1 MTQVTSDIV
10 MSVIFRPRIP
20 LFEIFMDDR
29 ISPPQSFQ
37 YVHIRTNSCEV
48 LNFRKALDEKKKEQE
63 RAAQV
68 QPLVGTAL
76 RQRDHG
82 YEML

>member
-1 MTQVTSDIV
+1 
-10 MSVIFRPRIP
+10 
-20 LFEIFMDDR
+20 MDN
-29 ISPPQSFQ
+29 PPQSFH

-76 RQRDHG
+76 RQSDHG
-82 YEML
+82 NEML

>member
-1 MTQVTSDIV
+1 MQHQHST
-10 MSVIFRPRIP
+10 
-20 LFEIFMDDR
+20 IFMDN
-29 ISPPQSFQ
+29 PPHSFHD
-37 YVHIRTNSCEV
+37 VHIRSYQNFNSCEV

-76 RQRDHG
+76 RP
-82 YEML
+82 